1 MEGSSMTKWI
11 FFLGSTLKIRWQFAY
26 IFLMLAS
33 GCTNAQTE
41 DRLVGEHT
49 INYYRNSPEDIITLK
64 IPKGYIDYQI
74 VGGLPR
80 KPIESDLYFT
90 ADAISLQ
97 PRSKENNESFVYPS
111 ALLKQISFSIK
122 SNYAIVLE
130 ERHERLQ
137 RILGGRF
144 DTLSRPCVRTKVLTL
159 RFDLERHIIDATTC
173 PEVGA
178 GLRDDILVE
187 RNADASIKTIM
198 NCMTD
203 DIPDRTEQIHT
214 GKHLSYRPDCSQTYL
229 LPELNARVTIRYA
242 REYNKDWRDLQQRI
256 NALLISFIQ
265 NKP

>member
-1 MEGSSMTKWI
+1 MTIWI
-11 FFLGSTLKIRWQFAY
+11 FFFKNTLKIRWQFAY

-33 GCTNAQTE
+33 GCTNAQIE
-41 DRLVGEHT
+41 DRLVGAHT

-74 VGGLPR
+74 VGGLTR

-90 ADAISLQ
+90 AEAISLQ
-97 PRSKENNESFVYPS
+97 PRSKENNESFVYPT

-159 RFDLERHIIDATTC
+159 RFDLERHVIDALSC
-173 PEVGA
+173 PKVGPES
-178 GLRDDILVE
+178 RQDILVE
-187 RNADASIKTIM
+187 RTVDLSIKTM
-198 NCMTD
+198 LNCTPD
-203 DIPDRTEQIHT
+203 DVPDLDNQT
-214 GKHLSYRPDCSQTYL
+214 LSGRRPGCAQTYL
-229 LPELNARVTIRYA
+229 LPELNALVTVYYPRV
-242 REYNKDWRDLQQRI
+242 YNKDWRELQHRI

-265 NKP
+265 NKL